1 MRHGQG
7 PHMCGPSGRRMRR
20 PAQLR
25 SRWDASPRRYCNPA
39 RRYSAVSSH
48 Q

>member
-20 PAQLR
+20 PAQNDDGAR
-25 SRWDASPRRYCNPA
+25 S
-39 RRYSAVSSH
+39 YSAASSH